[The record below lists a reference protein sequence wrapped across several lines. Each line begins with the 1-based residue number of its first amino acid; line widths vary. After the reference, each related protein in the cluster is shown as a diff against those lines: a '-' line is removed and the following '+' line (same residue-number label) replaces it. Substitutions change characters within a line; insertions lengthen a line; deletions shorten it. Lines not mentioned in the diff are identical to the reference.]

1 MNSLSLFKLWETKE
15 YTDRYELLGSGK
27 SRDLVPAVWRG
38 LWKGRR
44 EMSTSH
50 RNREKEELTIH
61 RRKHMSRERRKKQ
74 ILRRLLAGGGGIL
87 LLLFIFLAGIRLL
100 GGKTFPAATRNY
112 GEYDI
117 GSPTK
122 QVERPDLDVQLLTVN
137 EYSRP
142 GTAADKIKSVVVHY
156 TANPGSTAQNNRD
169 YFENLKDTHE
179 TKVSSNFIVG
189 LDGEIIQCVPTAEVA
204 YASNNRNNDSVSIEC
219 CHPDETGKFQDATYQ
234 SLVELVAFLCGK
246 FNLGMDDIIRHYDVT
261 GKNCP
266 KYFVEHED
274 AWEAFKADVAKYI
287 QENGK

>member
-1 MNSLSLFKLWETKE
+1 MNGN
-15 YTDRYELLGSGK
+15 D
-27 SRDLVPAVWRG
+27 
-38 LWKGRR
+38 
-44 EMSTSH
+44 
-50 RNREKEELTIH
+50 RNRAEGKNENYRRRRVTRKQ
-61 RRKHMSRERRKKQ
+61 RRKQ
-74 ILRRLLAGGGGIL
+74 IIRRLGLGCAGIL
-87 LLLFIFLAGIRLL
+87 VLLLVVTVGVRFLGRPLL
-100 GGKTFPAATRNY
+100 PAKRNY

-122 QVERPDLDVQLLTVN
+122 QVERPELDVQLLTVN

-142 GTAADKIKSVVVHY
+142 GTATDKIRSVVVHY

-246 FNLGMDDIIRHYDVT
+246 FDLGMDDIIRHYDVT
-261 GKNCP
+261 GKDCP

-274 AWEAFKADVAKYI
+274 AWEMFKSDVAKYI